1 MKPIECDASTGK
13 TEYEKLRDSIMRR
26 NAIVLKSL
34 GLPSFESKTPAA
46 SVVAKLPCKLG
57 SASTL
62 PQAAAVAKL
71 PASTSPKL
79 ASSFVVK
86 LPSSASSKPDLV
98 EIPTYNQIFCPP
110 PQRYKEPGKLY
121 GKEVLR
127 KYFYSQYLTLMTNGR
142 IMKGWLVDRGL
153 FDNPPN
159 LKDAGANIELKK
171 FIEERQSDLAALNF
185 GSTTYKWQPK
195 EMYETIKEMLHYAR
209 RKMNS
214 SANDV
219 VQDANNA
226 DGGVQE
232 V

>member
-1 MKPIECDASTGK
+1 MLGAGAS
-13 TEYEKLRDSIMRR
+13 
-26 NAIVLKSL
+26 KS
-34 GLPSFESKTPAA
+34 PPR
-46 SVVAKLPCKLG
+46 SVVAKLQCKLG

-62 PQAAAVAKL
+62 SQAVTAAKL
-71 PASTSPKL
+71 PASTTPKL
-79 ASSFVVK
+79 ASSFVAK
-86 LPSSASSKPDLV
+86 LPLGASSKPDLV

-110 PQRYKEPGKLY
+110 PQRYKEPGKMY

-127 KYFYSQYLTLMTNGR
+127 KYFYSQYLTLMTNRR
-142 IMKGWLVDRGL
+142 IMKGWLVDEGL

-171 FIEERQSDLAALNF
+171 FIEKRQSELAALNF

-195 EMYETIKEMLHYAR
+195 EMYETIKEMLHYAK

-214 SANDV
+214 NANGV
-219 VQDANNA
+219 VEDENNA
-226 DGGVQE
+226 DHNGVGGVQE